1 MTKLYGI
8 KNCDTIKRARRWLEQ
23 NGIDYQFHD
32 YRVDGL
38 SSELLNRL
46 ESKLGWEAMLN
57 RRSTSW
63 RQLADS
69 DRQDLDSNKAKA
81 LMLSRPTLIKRPVLE
96 RNDQLIV
103 GFSPESYRNLL

>member
-38 SSELLNRL
+38 SPELLNIL
-46 ESKLGWEAMLN
+46 ESKLGWDAMLN

-63 RQLADS
+63 RQLSDS
-69 DRQDLDSNKAKA
+69 DRQNLDSDTAKA
-81 LMLSRPTLIKRPVLE
+81 LMLSQPTLIKRPVLE
-96 RNDQLIV
+96 YNDRLII
-103 GFSPESYRNLL
+103 GFSPELYRNLS